1 MIAVSSFRLFA
12 DSPDIALNQ
21 ARAFAS
27 WLPVFDSIFYM
38 GATERRLAS
47 PKTVFIAS
55 PDPPSV
61 QLLVQMASIQGS
73 PVCIINADIVLAAHA
88 RAVLHNAMRR
98 FQVATSFRLEFSGD
112 MRKAR
117 RVDNGLDLFIA
128 HPNVWRRCWPLV
140 PTEFRI
146 GRPVWDSWLNAWLRD
161 EYRMAY
167 TDLSNHRI
175 VFHPKHTRPGS

>member
-1 MIAVSSFRLFA
+1 
-12 DSPDIALNQ
+12 
-21 ARAFAS
+21 
-27 WLPVFDSIFYM
+27 
-38 GATERRLAS
+38 
-47 PKTVFIAS
+47 
-55 PDPPSV
+55 
-61 QLLVQMASIQGS
+61 MASILNS
-73 PVCIINADIVLAAHA
+73 PVCIINADIVLAAHT

-112 MRKAR
+112 TRKAR

-128 HPNVWRRCWPLV
+128 HPGVWRRCWPLV
-140 PTEFRI
+140 PPEFRI

-175 VFHPKHTRPGS
+175 VFHPKHTRPP